1 MSALDQAIETAGG
14 RVPLANALGVTRQAV
29 HGWVQQGWVPV
40 PRAIE
45 IEDKFGVGR
54 MHLIKPELRAIV
66 SALTTT
72 R

>member
-1 MSALDQAIETAGG
+1 MTALDQAIDKAGG

-29 HGWVQQGWVPV
+29 YGWRKQGWVPV

-54 MHLIKPELRAIV
+54 MRLIKPELRAIV

>member
-1 MSALDQAIETAGG
+1 MTALDQAIEKAGG
-14 RVPLANALGVTRQAV
+14 RVPLAKALGVTRQAV
-29 HGWVQQGWVPV
+29 YSWRKQGWVPV

-54 MHLIKPELRAIV
+54 MRLIKPELHAIV
-66 SALTTT
+66 SALTEA

>member
-1 MSALDQAIETAGG
+1 MSALDQAIEKAGG

-29 HGWVQQGWVPV
+29 HGWRRQGWVPV

-45 IEDKFGVGR
+45 IEGKFGVAR

-66 SALTTT
+66 SALTA